1 MKTGVKTKVLAVI
14 VAAAFAASA
23 CGIGASAPKAP
34 AAATATPASAAST
47 ATTNTSALVALVLA
61 QVDAQLAQHQA
72 AVVVPVGTI
81 SSTVV
86 TDSLQATLTSVYAQ
100 ANPSV
105 VYIETD
111 SGSGS
116 GFVYSD
122 KGYILTNDHVVAGS
136 SSINVTFAD
145 GTSQT
150 ADVVGTAVNNDL
162 AVIKVASLPK
172 GAKALTL
179 AATTPVQGR
188 GPVGA
193 QVGQFV
199 VAIGSPFGEQGSM
212 SFGIVSGLGR
222 TLQGQ
227 TNRRGFRTGPTLS
240 NLIQTDAPIN
250 PGNSGGPLLNLDGQV
265 IGINTAIESASGSS
279 SGVGFAIPVNVI
291 QQVVPGLIAG
301 GG

>member
-1 MKTGVKTKVLAVI
+1 MNPQVKTRVLTAI
-14 VAAAFAASA
+14 MAAAFAAMA
-23 CGIGASAPKAP
+23 CGIGASGAPAPATATAAAP
-34 AAATATPASAAST
+34 AAAATV
-47 ATTNTSALVALVLA
+47 NTGELVAQVVA
-61 QVDAQLAQHQA
+61 QVDAQLARQQTA
-72 AVVVPVGTI
+72 VVPVSTM
-81 SSTVV
+81 SATVV
-86 TDSLQATLTSVYAQ
+86 SDSLQTALTGVYAQ

-122 KGYILTNDHVVAGS
+122 KGYILTNNHVVAGALT
-136 SSINVTFAD
+136 INVTFAD
-145 GTSQT
+145 GTTQT
-150 ADVVGTAVNNDL
+150 AQVVGTAVNNDL

-172 GAKALTL
+172 SAKPLTL
-179 AATTPVQGR
+179 AAANSV
-188 GPVGA
+188 

-212 SFGIVSGLGR
+212 SFGIVSGLDR
-222 TLQGQ
+222 TLQSQ

-265 IGINTAIESASGSS
+265 IGVNSAIESASGSS

-291 QQVVPGLIAG
+291 QQIVPGLISG